1 MLTRTAPEFR
11 GEVHWTEAS
20 AGALAPSGFWRPHV
34 RAGVR
39 AILRTRVRPTQIAAL
54 FIAVAAALSPLPGD
68 RVRAADA
75 LPKPSSLKPW
85 ARGPLPLF
93 TLKSLAGEP
102 SDLAQ
107 VRAGAVL
114 VHFFAT
120 WCEACRAELGALRQL
135 HDRLHDGSV
144 TIIGVDTGE
153 VDIRVRRFFA
163 GQSLPFLILLD
174 GEAAVS
180 KAWQVSV
187 LPTTFLFD
195 KNLTPRLVAEGDIDW
210 AQPEVEETV
219 MRLSQGSAEG
229 KTGRAF

>member
-1 MLTRTAPEFR
+1 M
-11 GEVHWTEAS
+11 
-20 AGALAPSGFWRPHV
+20 
-34 RAGVR
+34 
-39 AILRTRVRPTQIAAL
+39 
-54 FIAVAAALSPLPGD
+54 
-68 RVRAADA
+68 
-75 LPKPSSLKPW
+75 
-85 ARGPLPLF
+85 PLF
-93 TLKSLAGEP
+93 TLTSLAGEP

-120 WCEACRAELGALRQL
+120 WCETCRAELAALRQL
-135 HDRLHDGSV
+135 DDRLHDRSV

-153 VDIRVRRFFA
+153 VAVRVRRFFA
-163 GQSLPFLILLD
+163 GQSPPFLILLD

-180 KAWQVSV
+180 KAWRVSV
-187 LPTTFLFD
+187 LPTTFLLD

-219 MRLSQGSAEG
+219 TRLSQRSAEG

>member
-1 MLTRTAPEFR
+1 
-11 GEVHWTEAS
+11 
-20 AGALAPSGFWRPHV
+20 
-34 RAGVR
+34 
-39 AILRTRVRPTQIAAL
+39 
-54 FIAVAAALSPLPGD
+54 
-68 RVRAADA
+68 

-107 VRAGAVL
+107 VRAGPVL

-120 WCEACRAELGALRQL
+120 WCEACRAELAALRQL